1 MSDEILV
8 TGAAGFM
15 GQHLVKELAKTGHSI
30 TAVDIQQE
38 PPNSY
43 SDYVGDEVDYIRGS
57 VIHKNFIDNVLF
69 PFPDSYD
76 RVFHLAAIVGVD
88 RYIDV
93 EDPLYISNV
102 NITGT
107 RYILEKI
114 RNTDTHFVY
123 PSTSEVY
130 GKNPDVPWSEEAD
143 RVLGP
148 PTVSRWGYSAMKAVC
163 EHMIHMLDEVDSSV
177 TATVVRPFNVY
188 GPYQRPKFV
197 IPKFVEMVLNG
208 NPPTVYGDGTQKRC
222 FTYMG
227 DFIKGLVAASERD
240 PGTPNTY
247 NLGGT
252 TETEIGKLAEMIID
266 IAGTDMSPEYV
277 DPEEVYNDEYDQ
289 PDKRIPDVSRAREVL
304 GWEANTSLEEGLRQ
318 TYKQAKKERQ
328 S

>member
-1 MSDEILV
+1 MSDRILV

-15 GQHLVKELAKTGHSI
+15 GQHLVKKLAEEGHKI
-30 TAVDIQQE
+30 TAVDIQQD
-38 PPNSY
+38 PPDSY
-43 SDYVGDEVDYIRGS
+43 SDRVGNEVDYIRGS
-57 VIHKNFIDNVLF
+57 IIHKNFIDSVLF

-76 RVFHLAAIVGVD
+76 RIFHLAAIVGVD
-88 RYIDV
+88 RYINV
-93 EDPLYISNV
+93 EDPLYIANV
-102 NITGT
+102 NVTGT

-130 GKNPDVPWSEEAD
+130 GKNPDVPWSEESD

-163 EHMIHMLDEVDSSV
+163 EHMIHMLDESDPSI
-177 TATVVRPFNVY
+177 TTTVVRPFNVY

-197 IPKFVEMVLNG
+197 VPKFIEMILDG

-227 DFIKGLVAASERD
+227 DFIRGLIAASERD
-240 PGTPNTY
+240 PETPNTY

-252 TETEIGKLAEMIID
+252 TETEIGRLAEMVID
-266 IAGTDMSPEYV
+266 IAGADMSPKYV
-277 DPEEVYNDEYDQ
+277 DPEEVYDNEYDQ
-289 PDKRIPDVSRAREVL
+289 PTKRIPDVSRAQEVL
-304 GWEANTSLEEGLRQ
+304 EWEANTSLEDGLRR
-318 TYKQAKKERQ
+318 TYERAKKERE

>member
-57 VIHKNFIDNVLF
+57 VIHKNFIDSVLF

-197 IPKFVEMVLNG
+197 IPKFVEMVING

-266 IAGTDMSPEYV
+266 IAGADMSPEYV

>member
-57 VIHKNFIDNVLF
+57 VIQKNFIDNVLF

-208 NPPTVYGDGTQKRC
+208 TPPTVYGDGTQKRC

-252 TETEIGKLAEMIID
+252 TETEIGKLAEMIIH
-266 IAGTDMSPEYV
+266 IAGADMSPEYI

>member
-15 GQHLVKELAKTGHSI
+15 GQHLVKKLAETGHSV

-43 SDYVGDEVDYIRGS
+43 SNYVGEEVDYMRGS
-57 VIHKNFIDNVLF
+57 IVHKNFIDNVLF
-69 PFPDSYD
+69 PFPDAYD

-88 RYIDV
+88 RYINV
-93 EDPLYISNV
+93 EDSLYISNV

-163 EHMIHMLDEVDSSV
+163 EHMIHMLDEADPSV
-177 TATVVRPFNVY
+177 TTTVVRPFNVY

-208 NPPTVYGDGTQKRC
+208 TPPTVYGDGTQKRC

-227 DFIKGLVAASERD
+227 DFIEGLVAASERD

-266 IAGTDMSPEYV
+266 VAGADMSPEYV

-289 PDKRIPDVSRAREVL
+289 PDKRIPDASRAREVL

-318 TYKQAKKERQ
+318 TYKQAKKERE

>member
-1 MSDEILV
+1 MSDRILV
-8 TGAAGFM
+8 TGASGFM
-15 GQHLVKELAKTGHSI
+15 GQHLVKKLAEEDHKI
-30 TAVDIQQE
+30 TAVDIQQD
-38 PPNSY
+38 PPDSY
-43 SDYVGDEVDYIRGS
+43 SDRVGNEVDYIRGS
-57 VIHKNFIDNVLF
+57 IIHKNFIDSVLF

-88 RYIDV
+88 RYINV
-93 EDPLYISNV
+93 KDPLYIANV
-102 NITGT
+102 NVTGT

-130 GKNPDVPWSEEAD
+130 GKNPDVPWSEESD

-163 EHMIHMLDEVDSSV
+163 EHMIHMLDESDPSI
-177 TATVVRPFNVY
+177 TTTVVRPFNVY

-197 IPKFVEMVLNG
+197 VPKFIEMILDG

-227 DFIKGLVAASERD
+227 DFIQGLIAASERD
-240 PGTPNTY
+240 PETPNTY

-252 TETEIGKLAEMIID
+252 AETEIGRLAEMVID
-266 IAGTDMSPEYV
+266 IAGADMSPKYV
-277 DPEEVYNDEYDQ
+277 DPEEVYDDEYEQ
-289 PDKRIPDVSRAREVL
+289 PTKRIPDVSRAQEVL
-304 GWEANTSLEEGLRQ
+304 EWEASTSLEDGLRR
-318 TYKQAKKERQ
+318 TYERAKKERE